1 MPMLEKMMNSKEIE
15 FANEEAEF
23 MKVHEERQINKQ
35 TLMKLIK
42 EGEDTTKLTV
52 DFDRYFDRKTQNF
65 DQN

>member
-23 MKVHEERQINKQ
+23 MKVHEEGQINKQ

-42 EGEDTTKLTV
+42 EGEGTTKLTV
-52 DFDRYFDRKTQNF
+52 NFDRYFD
-65 DQN
+65 